1 MGLKRRRDDEDF
13 MITLDQIQ
21 QMVEVMAGTVKRLRE
36 QAEVR
41 LAADREKDET
51 DTSIASNESSLVH

>member
-41 LAADREKDET
+41 LAADREKDEA
-51 DTSIASNESSLVH
+51 DTSTASNESSLVH